1 MYFLMIFSF
10 VFYLRRLIIWQ
21 MIKANV
27 FFFAVT
33 VEDLI
38 ELLQFECNVAIEW
51 FVVKKMFVNLYKFQ
65 AILLDKQESDYSAT
79 KKIVSSE
86 EI

>member
-1 MYFLMIFSF
+1 M
-10 VFYLRRLIIWQ
+10 
-21 MIKANV
+21 
-27 FFFAVT
+27 
-33 VEDLI
+33 I

-79 KKIVSSE
+79 KQIVSSE

>member
-10 VFYLRRLIIWQ
+10 VFYVRRFIIWQ

-27 FFFAVT
+27 FFAVT

-65 AILLDKQESDYSAT
+65 AILLDKQESDYTGT
-79 KKIVSSE
+79 KQIVSSE